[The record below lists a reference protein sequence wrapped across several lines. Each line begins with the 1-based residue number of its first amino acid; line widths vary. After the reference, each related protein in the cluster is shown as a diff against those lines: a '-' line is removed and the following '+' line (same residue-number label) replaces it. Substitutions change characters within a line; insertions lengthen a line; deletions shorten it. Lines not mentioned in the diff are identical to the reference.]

1 MNRALIAS
9 AVLSGTLGM
18 FCLSAVATGR
28 DDRDDRDDRDFK
40 HHGSADPKLI
50 AARQKFFGI
59 ENVDSKGR
67 VRKDKVIFSWA
78 TNTTYVASVL
88 GRIILLDSY
97 INRPELPTTP
107 IDKRRTPIL
116 PQDFIDARPE
126 AIFLGHGH
134 GDHAD
139 NAAYVSKWTGA
150 TIYASPET
158 CDVMQQDVNRM
169 WNDPNLHNG
178 GAKIIPNGDP
188 ADCVGVVPR
197 NSPPGEYT
205 GTLGNPAGGTT
216 TVRRIKQF
224 DPQICILTFKHVH
237 SGTAP
242 VDSSF
247 PHTALNNLGDP
258 RYGGRVITTPPPEIT
273 YPAMFPA
280 GTPFTPPANPALRV
294 PGQLDTTTTG
304 FGGSAGIIEIFYHFV
319 VRGAD
324 NDFTFSF
331 VNSAGPV
338 KEGIGSGSPGLI
350 SLAQFSDPAN
360 NGPAIA
366 LAAEIGKGLFS
377 IMGNLPRTDVLLG
390 SIVSLGATNNQQR
403 DIIMYTQHLKP
414 KVYYPGHLTDVAQA
428 GSALYH
434 KINWRETATNMGFP
448 QNDWPEFRLLVDPND
463 FLVPQVFD
471 PRNKR
476 WEKSH
481 EEHARVRS
489 QCR

>member
-1 MNRALIAS
+1 MNRTRIAS
-9 AVLSGTLGM
+9 AILSATLGM
-18 FCLSAVATGR
+18 FCLSAVATDR
-28 DDRDDRDDRDFK
+28 HDRDDRDDRDFR
-40 HHGSADPKLI
+40 HHGHADAKLI

-107 IDKRRTPIL
+107 IDTRRTPIL

-139 NAAYVSKWTGA
+139 NAAYVAKWTGA

-158 CDVMQQDVNRM
+158 CDVMQQDVTRM
-169 WNDPNLHNG
+169 WNDPNANNG
-178 GAKIIPNGDP
+178 GAKMIPNGDP
-188 ADCVGVVPR
+188 VNCVGVVPR

-205 GTLGNPAGGTT
+205 GTLANPTGGTT
-216 TVRRIKQF
+216 RVRRINQF
-224 DPQICILTFKHVH
+224 DPQICILTFKHIH

-242 VDSSF
+242 EDRSF
-247 PHTALNNLGDP
+247 PHTPLFNLGDP
-258 RYGGRVITTPPPEIT
+258 RYDGRVITAPPPAIT

-280 GTPFTPPANPALRV
+280 GTPFTPPTDPALRV
-294 PGQLDTTTTG
+294 PGQLDTRTTG
-304 FGGSAGIIEIFYHFV
+304 FGGNAGIIEIFYHFV
-319 VRGAD
+319 VRAAE

-338 KEGIGSGSPGLI
+338 TEGIGTGSPGLI
-350 SLAQFSDPAN
+350 SLAQYTDPVN
-360 NGPAIA
+360 NRSAIA
-366 LAAEIGKGLFS
+366 LAAEIGQGLFG
-377 IMGNLPRTDVLLG
+377 IMDNLPRTDVLLG

-403 DIIMYTQHLKP
+403 DIIQYIQHLKP
-414 KVYYPGHLTDVAQA
+414 KVYYPGHVTDVAQP

-434 KINWRETATNMGFP
+434 KINWQQTANNMGFP
-448 QNDWPEFRLLVDPND
+448 QSEWPELRMLVDPND

-471 PRNKR
+471 VNDGR
-476 WEKSH
+476 WAKSRDAK
-481 EEHARVRS
+481 ERIRA
-489 QCR
+489 QCH